1 MSRSTFDPD
10 ARDTFS
16 ASDTQTKHKHT
27 KLLLMKNIFFT
38 LVLFFGMLF
47 VSTSSNAQFY
57 PSQVNDLR
65 TGWGI
70 GIASGNTSSDLFD
83 NGVDRL
89 VTFVSEDPSG
99 LFNYVLVKDPIWGGI
114 GMYLPYNIKFP
125 DVVIAHSFGANHY
138 ILNVTYY
145 DPMQGMVLEQIDYYT
160 GSGFSSSIVTV
171 LDNNLGAAMPT
182 SGPRI
187 DIDQENCHAAIVWH
201 NPAQNVM
208 KTMHI
213 NFYLGLSVQ
222 SPINTIPLSSNMI
235 EPDVAVTM
243 DDAYF
248 TFLSRTRKDVYML
261 EMSLND
267 IDHNAGMIQSVIG
280 MKAAIGFDHYNPRIA
295 TSCKNT
301 NNHGDWTIV
310 CGAGVCTSA
319 AIYGWSGTDATLYN
333 TVAHQYTNSFTWSNK
348 NFNKYQMDNGNSL
361 NLYPAVTYQHSNG
374 NSASNFIQ
382 IAWQSTDA
390 LNNYMGKNAGSTTI
404 VSVTCDRNGNPI
416 PVSATNSVEP
426 EYQIVPHYYSNG
438 AMPSLGDSSGVNN
451 FKSQSRVSL
460 AGRNSI
466 QNDEL
471 VVYFDA
477 ANGNVNLPT
486 WDEVIIKEN
495 VTVSS
500 GFRHESAASVA
511 AVNDVKVRIY
521 PNPVAEHI
529 TLESSVSDAA
539 MLVSMFDMN
548 GRLVMRAQGNS
559 AEMNNQ
565 LNNIVAGLSNG
576 TYMLQV
582 NSQGALVY
590 NDKIV
595 KMAN

>member
-1 MSRSTFDPD
+1 
-10 ARDTFS
+10 
-16 ASDTQTKHKHT
+16 
-27 KLLLMKNIFFT
+27 MKNIFFT
-38 LVLFFGMLF
+38 LVLFFGMML
-47 VSTSSNAQFY
+47 VSSTSNAQFY

-99 LFNYVLVKDPIWGGI
+99 LFNYILVKDPIWGGI

-138 ILNVTYY
+138 VLNVTYY
-145 DPMQGMVLEQIDYYT
+145 DPMQGMVLDQIDYYT

-171 LDNNLGAAMPT
+171 LDNNLGATAPV

-201 NPAQNVM
+201 NPLQNVM

-213 NFYLGLSVQ
+213 NYFLGLSVQ
-222 SPINTIPLSSNMI
+222 SPINNIPLSSNMI

-261 EMSLND
+261 EMSFND
-267 IDHNAGMIQSVIG
+267 IDHNAGNIQSVIG
-280 MKAAIGFDHYNPRIA
+280 MKAGLGFDHYNPRIA
-295 TSCKNT
+295 TSCKNM

-310 CGAGVCTSA
+310 VGAGICASSG
-319 AIYGWSGTDATLYN
+319 IFGWSGVDANLYN
-333 TVAHQYTNSFTWSNK
+333 TVAHQYTNSYTWSNK
-348 NFNKYQMDNGNSL
+348 NTNKYQMDAGISL

-374 NSASNFIQ
+374 NSSSNYVQ

-390 LNNYMGKNAGSTTI
+390 LNNYMGKTAGSTTI

-416 PVSATNSVEP
+416 PVAATNSIEP

-451 FKSQSRVSL
+451 FKSQSHVSL

-466 QNDEL
+466 QNDQL

-500 GFRHESAASVA
+500 GFRSESVA
-511 AVNDVKVRIY
+511 AVESANEVNVRIY

-539 MLVSMFDMN
+539 MMVSMFDMN

-559 AEMNNQ
+559 ADLNNQ
-565 LNNIVAGLSNG
+565 LNAVVSGLSNG

-595 KMAN
+595 KMASN